1 MFFPFILL
9 EKRLGSCLCVPVYLV
24 QNPNFFLQ
32 IPLDGSP
39 YQPGQAKLRL
49 GSDKKHLKQYIPL
62 PYPQVCA
69 ATDRLSVARVLERR
83 GAEPAGAPRPHL
95 LLRRLLLRPRPTV
108 AQVQQ
113 RGQNYAEAKLGP
125 HLHIWDARSFPD
137 VRL

>member
-49 GSDKKHLKQYIPL
+49 GSNKKTPL
-62 PYPQVCA
+62 ESNIFLFPICRCVRPQIASVLHVFSSAEEPNLLAHPALTYCCA
-69 ATDRLSVARVLERR
+69 ASCCDLLDQQLPKFNR
-83 GAEPAGAPRPHL
+83 GSRTTQKP
-95 LLRRLLLRPRPTV
+95 
-108 AQVQQ
+108 
-113 RGQNYAEAKLGP
+113 NLGLTYTYGTP
-125 HLHIWDARSFPD
+125 GHFQM
-137 VRL
+137 